1 MKTVRLLL
9 LVALVLLA
17 LLGPTPRA
25 ALACP
30 S

>member
-9 LVALVLLA
+9 LVALTLLA
-17 LLGPTPRA
+17 LASLPRA
-25 ALACP
+25 ARACP